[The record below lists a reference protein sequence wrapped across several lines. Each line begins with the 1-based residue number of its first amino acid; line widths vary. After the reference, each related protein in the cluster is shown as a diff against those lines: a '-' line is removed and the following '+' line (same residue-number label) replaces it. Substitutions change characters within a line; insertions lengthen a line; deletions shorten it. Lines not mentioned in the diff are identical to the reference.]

1 MNTGISSAAF
11 RERQVFG
18 AKRRAFVV
26 LGALLAAGM
35 ALTAAAA
42 EVPAATPSADVQADA
57 VAVDPPSGGHEAA
70 TMLRPAQSAMVSH
83 LDRRVALLARELD
96 LDAIQ
101 QLKVKALLES
111 QREQVS
117 RVWSDESVPGALRV
131 KRTQAVSERTE
142 EGIRSLLTDEQKSKY
157 FKPRPADVAPG
168 GTSADLATWMDKV
181 NGR

>member
-1 MNTGISSAAF
+1 MNAGTSSSAL
-11 RERQVFG
+11 RERQVLG
-18 AKRRAFVV
+18 ARRRALVV
-26 LGALLAAGM
+26 SGAFLAVGM

-42 EVPAATPSADVQADA
+42 EVPAVTSGAGVQADA
-57 VAVDPPSGGHEAA
+57 GAVGQSGGGQPAATLPRPAPSG
-70 TMLRPAQSAMVSH
+70 MVSH

-96 LDAIQ
+96 LDATQ
-101 QLKVKALLES
+101 QLKLKALLES

-142 EGIRSLLTDEQKSKY
+142 EGIRSLLTDEQKTKY

-168 GTSADLATWMDKV
+168 ATSADLATWMDKV